1 MDLGNL
7 ILLTEALEY
16 VEEHIGDEI
25 RTEDI
30 AESCHCSKS
39 TLEKV
44 FRCVN
49 GISVHDYLVRRR
61 MMRAAKQLWTE
72 PEESLLTIALQYG
85 YSTNE
90 SFTRAF
96 RNVWNCNP
104 SEFRARKK
112 FSELFPKLLVP
123 VFKEDD
129 YMRERKRVD
138 ISELY
143 DLFVSRRDCF
153 FVCCDIKSLIPI
165 NEISYKAGDMAILET
180 MQRMCD
186 AAGEEDIVF
195 RIGADEFV
203 MLTDSKDEKYA
214 EAAAKKIRERNGEEF
229 EFEGRKIPLVLYV
242 GVTKPEVKNLKYD
255 ELFTK
260 LHYAIK
266 EMK

>member
-1 MDLGNL
+1 MGNL

-25 RTEDI
+25 RTENI

>member
-1 MDLGNL
+1 MELGNL
-7 ILLTEALEY
+7 VLLTEALEY

-25 RTEDI
+25 KTEDI
-30 AESCHCSKS
+30 AEACHCSKS
-39 TLEKV
+39 TLEKM

-61 MMRAAKQLWTE
+61 MMRAARQLWME
-72 PEESLLTIALQYG
+72 PEQSLLNIALQYG

-90 SFTRAF
+90 SFSRAF
-96 RNVWNCNP
+96 KNIWNCNP

-112 FSELFPKLLVP
+112 FSELYPKLFVSG
-123 VFKEDD
+123 FKEDD
-129 YMRERKRVD
+129 YMRDRKCVD

-143 DLFVSRRDCF
+143 DLFVSRKECF
-153 FVCCDIKSLIPI
+153 FVCCDIQSLIPI
-165 NEISYKAGDMAILET
+165 NEISYKAGDMAILES

-195 RIGADEFV
+195 RIGSDEFV

-214 EAAAKKIRERNGEEF
+214 NAVAEKIRARNGEEF
-229 EFEGRKIPLVLYV
+229 EFEGKKIPLRLYV

-260 LHYAIK
+260 LHYAIR

>member
-1 MDLGNL
+1 MSNL
-7 ILLTEALEY
+7 ALLTEALEFM
-16 VEEHIGDEI
+16 ENHISDEI
-25 RTEDI
+25 KTEDI
-30 AESCHCSKS
+30 AKECHCSKS
-39 TLEKV
+39 ALEKM

-61 MMRAAKQLWTE
+61 MMRAARQLWME
-72 PEESLLTIALQYG
+72 PEQSLLEIALQYG

-96 RNVWNCNP
+96 KNVWNCNP

-112 FSELFPKLLVP
+112 FSELYPKLLVP

-129 YMRERKRVD
+129 YMKERKRVD

-143 DLFVSRRDCF
+143 DLFVSRSGCF

-165 NEISYKAGDMAILET
+165 NEISYKAGDMAILES
-180 MQRMCD
+180 MRRMSD

-203 MLTDSKDEKYA
+203 MLTDSRNEDYA
-214 EAAAKKIRERNGEEF
+214 RTIVDKIRARDGEEF
-229 EFEGRKIPLVLYV
+229 EFEGKKIPLSLYV
-242 GVTKPEVKNLKYD
+242 GATKLEEKNLKYD

-260 LHYAIK
+260 LHYAIR

>member
-1 MDLGNL
+1 MGNL
-7 ILLTEALEY
+7 TLLTEALEY

-61 MMRAAKQLWTE
+61 MMRAARQLWTE
-72 PEESLLTIALQYG
+72 PEESLLNIALQYG

-104 SEFRARKK
+104 SEFRVRKK
-112 FSELFPKLLVP
+112 FSELFPRLLVP

-129 YMRERKRVD
+129 FMRERKRVD

-143 DLFVSRRDCF
+143 DLFVSRRESF

-165 NEISYKAGDMAILET
+165 NDISYKAGDMAILET

-203 MLTDSKDEKYA
+203 MLTDSKDKKYA
-214 EAAAKKIRERNGEEF
+214 EAVAEKIRARDGEEF
-229 EFEGRKIPLVLYV
+229 DFEGRKIPLTLYV
-242 GVTKPEVKNLKYD
+242 GVTKPEVNNMKYD
-255 ELFTK
+255 ELFAK
-260 LHYAIK
+260 LHYAIR

>member
-1 MDLGNL
+1 M
-7 ILLTEALEY
+7 
-16 VEEHIGDEI
+16 
-25 RTEDI
+25 
-30 AESCHCSKS
+30 
-39 TLEKV
+39 
-44 FRCVN
+44 
-49 GISVHDYLVRRR
+49 HDYLVRRR

>member
-1 MDLGNL
+1 
-7 ILLTEALEY
+7 
-16 VEEHIGDEI
+16 
-25 RTEDI
+25 
-30 AESCHCSKS
+30 
-39 TLEKV
+39 
-44 FRCVN
+44 
-49 GISVHDYLVRRR
+49 
-61 MMRAAKQLWTE
+61 
-72 PEESLLTIALQYG
+72 
-85 YSTNE
+85 
-90 SFTRAF
+90 
-96 RNVWNCNP
+96 
-104 SEFRARKK
+104 
-112 FSELFPKLLVP
+112 
-123 VFKEDD
+123 
-129 YMRERKRVD
+129 MRERKRVD

-203 MLTDSKDEKYA
+203 MLTGSKDEKYA

-229 EFEGRKIPLVLYV
+229 EFEGRKIPLALYV

>member
-16 VEEHIGDEI
+16 VEEHIGSEI
-25 RTEDI
+25 KTEDI

-61 MMRAAKQLWTE
+61 MMRVARQLWME
-72 PEESLLTIALQYG
+72 PEESLLDIALQYG

-104 SEFRARKK
+104 SEFRGKKK
-112 FSELFPKLLVP
+112 FSELYPKLLVP

-129 YMRERKRVD
+129 YMRERKCVD

-143 DLFVSRRDCF
+143 DLFVSRRECF

-165 NEISYKAGDMAILET
+165 NDISYKAGDMAILES

-195 RIGADEFV
+195 RIGADEFA
-203 MLTDSKDEKYA
+203 MLTDSKDKKYA
-214 EAAAKKIRERNGEEF
+214 EAVAKKIRERNGEEF
-229 EFEGRKIPLVLYV
+229 DFEGRKIPLALYV